1 MRHEIVSRNP
11 DVEVRFYLSV
21 DEGSYVTPHWHDS
34 IEMVYMIEGSIVIS
48 YEKHNRE
55 IGPGEFTVV
64 NSRVI
69 HSVLSA
75 KNQALVLQI
84 PKEVLRKYVPNVDDY
99 MFEIVPHP
107 SSEEEQARQERVK
120 RIFVDMQT
128 IYNLRPK
135 GYLLKFNSLLYDLL
149 FTLIHSYSYKIV
161 RNDFDKKSKYLE
173 RLNEIMAYLK
183 NHYKERIALSELA
196 RQFGYSPDY
205 LARFFKKQT
214 GMTMN
219 EYLYAY
225 RITKVYQEL
234 LNTDKSIQEIFEE
247 NGCTNYRVAMREF
260 RKYYGCTPKQ
270 RRMQAGDGKVK

>member
-34 IEMVYMIEGSIVIS
+34 IELVYMIEGSILVS
-48 YEKHNRE
+48 YEKHKRE
-55 IGPGEFTVV
+55 IGPGEFAVV

-69 HSVLSA
+69 HSVLSS

-84 PKEVLRKYVPNVDDY
+84 PKEVLRKYVPDVDDY

-120 RIFVDMQT
+120 SIFVEMQT

-149 FTLIHSYSYKIV
+149 FTLIHSYSHKIV